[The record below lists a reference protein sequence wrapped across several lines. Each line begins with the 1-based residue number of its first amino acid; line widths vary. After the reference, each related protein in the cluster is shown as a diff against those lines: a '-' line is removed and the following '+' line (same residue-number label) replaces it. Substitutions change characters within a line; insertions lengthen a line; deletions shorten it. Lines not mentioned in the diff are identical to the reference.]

1 MTAAHPT
8 PPAQPPP
15 SPPSLSLQTLILL
28 LTALPVLLLSTALVT
43 LLVLTSSRV
52 SEQLGRQLGDS
63 AIDRVRTET
72 KSFLSPAVALS
83 DLYVHRLAT
92 SATLSPTDL
101 DGWLSTLLDDLRANP
116 AVASICFS
124 NPDGNTV
131 WLLRNSGR
139 LEYGRSLSPAPDA
152 TREWTVNPDSSADS
166 SADSDALKPLRTYT
180 YSATQRP
187 WFKRATATNEPLW
200 TPIYFWFPDQSNAAV
215 TGTGYTRTVHSPSGT
230 LLGVLVIDVTL
241 ASLSDFLS
249 QLPLARDGALFL
261 TDDQS
266 LLVAASDGPTTANA
280 NTRHTLLTSTSPSA
294 RALAPFL
301 TTQPP
306 STARTTVA
314 AQPVRVLSSAIAP
327 YPGID
332 WKLLVSLPESAFLAD
347 ARSAQRTG
355 TIIAAAT
362 ALLLVALAV
371 LLSRRLSQPLLALT
385 SHVRKIGSGDLASR
399 IHLSGTRDFHEL
411 SAELNAMSAGLAE
424 RTEMKHAME
433 LAMQVQQSLL
443 PRSMPTKTSLD
454 IHGLSRYCDATG
466 GDYFDFIDTLD
477 LGGDG
482 VLIAI
487 GDVMGHGIAASLLMN
502 TARAALRASSSTN
515 ASLGQM
521 MSRINKVLAQDT
533 RDVRFVTMTLLL
545 VDPVMRRARW
555 ASAAHDPVLVYN
567 PESES
572 FTELDGGELPLEP
585 LDSTNYVEYSADNLP
600 PSGILLLGT
609 DGIWEARN
617 PSGLFFGKQP
627 LQHLVR
633 THALESAKSIAN
645 AIDTAHR
652 AFTGSAPIT
661 DDITLVIIKLP
672 P

>member
-28 LTALPVLLLSTALVT
+28 LTTLPVLLLSTALVT

-301 TTQPP
+301 TTQPS

-355 TIIAAAT
+355 TIIAVAT

-443 PRSMPTKTSLD
+443 PRSMPTKTPLD

-633 THALESAKSIAN
+633 THAHESAKSIAN